1 MNKTRKIEILHK
13 MAKGESYNATSAE
26 IAELKKYKVSRGE
39 DSFCATKKNISDYIT
54 DVDNGC
60 RISFY
65 DWCRNHK
72 RADRRRKGSSEKDI
86 SASNRSD
93 SMSFMFVG
101 WLTWGIAVYWIA
113 NGAVSV
119 GACAIAG
126 AVIAFVLSRCAR
138 RTSIMTMLI
147 LPIILASYFGR
158 KNL

>member
-13 MAKGESYNATSAE
+13 MAKGEPHNATPAE
-26 IAELKKYKVSRGE
+26 ISELRKYKVGRGE

-54 DVDNGC
+54 AVDNGC

-65 DWCRNHK
+65 DWCMNNK

-86 SASNRSD
+86 AASNKSD

-101 WLTWGIAVYWIA
+101 WLTWGIAIYWMA
-113 NGAVSV
+113 HGAVSV

-126 AVIAFVLSRCAR
+126 AIISFILSRVAR
-138 RTSIMTMLI
+138 RTSVITMLI
-147 LPIILASYFGR
+147 LPIVLASYFGR
-158 KNL
+158 KYL